1 MPLNQLQK
9 RVQADEIDCAYLL
22 LGDDAFL
29 RGRAVEILIRAIAGD
44 EADDPGMAYERFDAG
59 ETELAAIVDVARSL
73 PLFLPAGDR
82 PVRLIRVTGF
92 DPMSF
97 EDDDIDLLS
106 RYLEN
111 PVPETCLVFEAE
123 KIDKRP
129 RASKLLLQ
137 HAVEIDCNAPKE
149 GRDIERWIEGKAESM
164 GFAIS
169 PDAVAYLMEM
179 VGNDLQQLDME
190 LQKLAL
196 YVGDQERVDAKD
208 LEALLQRSREHSVFE
223 LTDALVVGDAQRSI
237 EMLNILYDDGASAFE
252 ILPMIAW
259 IVRQLVVASDLV
271 SQGLP
276 EKEVG
281 QQLRLRWDTK
291 RAVMSRVRRSDLSDL
306 QGLLVA
312 CAETD
317 VPAKVRRGDAERGTL
332 EALCRRVCSA

>member
-1 MPLNQLQK
+1 
-9 RVQADEIDCAYLL
+9 
-22 LGDDAFL
+22 
-29 RGRAVEILIRAIAGD
+29 
-44 EADDPGMAYERFDAG
+44 
-59 ETELAAIVDVARSL
+59 
-73 PLFLPAGDR
+73 
-82 PVRLIRVTGF
+82 
-92 DPMSF
+92 
-97 EDDDIDLLS
+97 
-106 RYLEN
+106 
-111 PVPETCLVFEAE
+111 
-123 KIDKRP
+123 
-129 RASKLLLQ
+129 
-137 HAVEIDCNAPKE
+137 
-149 GRDIERWIEGKAESM
+149 M

-179 VGNDLQQLDME
+179 VGNNLQQLDME

-196 YVGDQERVDAKD
+196 YVGDQERVDAND

-223 LTDALVVGDAQRSI
+223 LTDALVLGDAQRSI

-259 IVRQLVVASDLV
+259 IVRQMVVASDLV
-271 SQGLP
+271 RQGLP

-281 QQLRLRWDTK
+281 RQLRLRWDTK

-332 EALCRRVCSA
+332 EALCRRVCSV